1 MDPKFLRN
9 MCFAKRHKKGLKK
22 MQADN
27 AEAMSAH
34 AEPLEAH
41 VKPKEVKAKI
51 PNGVGLKLDGLA
63 CIAHPKSGKHVHATS
78 PRSQALLATLWL

>member
-1 MDPKFLRN
+1 
-9 MCFAKRHKKGLKK
+9 

-41 VKPKEVKAKI
+41 IKPKEVKAKI
-51 PNGVGLKLDGLA
+51 PSGVGLKLDGLA